1 MLLRIE
7 GRDLPGMSGVRV
19 AVQVK
24 DKPKELLDPQR
35 GDAEAVA
42 WELPVEPFTT
52 KDGVRTLR
60 GRHVQTG
67 IGGRFVYLSWGEVG
81 DGGAG
86 GDDGAGFVMFRR
98 SKLMLE
104 AIPEGVLDAAIESGV
119 LHARVHLTDAKGQP
133 ISARLVPPNVE
144 WSAG

>member
-7 GRDLPGMSGVRV
+7 GRDLPGMAGVRV

-67 IGGRFVYLSWGEVG
+67 IGGRFVYLSWGE
-81 DGGAG
+81 A

-104 AIPEGVLDAAIESGV
+104 AIPDGVLEAAVESGV

-133 ISARLVPPNVE
+133 ISARLVPPKVE

>member
-1 MLLRIE
+1 MLLRID
-7 GRDLPGMSGVRV
+7 GHDLPGMPGIRV

-35 GDAEAVA
+35 GDAGAVA

-52 KDGVRTLR
+52 GDGLRTLR

-67 IGGRFVYLSWGEVG
+67 IGGRFVYLSWGRTGE
-81 DGGAG
+81 DGS
-86 GDDGAGFVMFRR
+86 GFEMFRR
-98 SKLMLE
+98 SKLMLSG
-104 AIPEGVLDAAIESGV
+104 IPEDVLAAGVEAGVLR
-119 LHARVHLTDAKGQP
+119 ARVRLTDAEGQP
-133 ISARLVPPNVE
+133 VSARLLPPEVE